1 MNQNNQTQKKGFFN
15 KFLDFVEAVGN
26 KLPHPVSIF
35 LIFCIAIILI
45 SGLTEKAGVSAT
57 YNALNKKTGGFDEV
71 TVTVKSLMNAAG
83 IRYIFNSMVKNF
95 TGFAPLGT
103 VLVGIIGIGVCEGS
117 GLMSATIKKLVTG
130 TPRRAITMVVVFAGV
145 MSNVASDAGYVV
157 LVPLGAVIFLSFGRH
172 PLAGLA
178 AAFAG
183 VSGGFSANLLLGTT
197 DPLLGGITTEA
208 ARLLQPDY
216 TVYATANYYF
226 MFVSTFVIT
235 IVGTF
240 ITEKIVEPR
249 LGKYTGEVEH
259 DLNELTDIERKG
271 LRMAGVSIL
280 VFLAIMLFLTLPENA
295 VLKVDGSLKS
305 WTSSGLI
312 PAMMLFFMI
321 PGLVYGVVTKTIKSD
336 KDFAKLMGK
345 ALAGMGGY
353 MALVFVASQFIA
365 YFGYTNLGTILAVK
379 GADTLKDIGFTGL
392 PLILGFVVF
401 TAFINLFM
409 GSASAKW
416 AIMAPVFVP
425 MLMELNY
432 SPEFTQAAYRIG
444 DSCTNIISPLMSYF
458 AMIVA
463 FMQKYEKDSG
473 MGTLLSMMLP
483 FSICFLIS
491 WTILLIV
498 WFMAGLPIGPDS
510 FIHLSQMLG

>member
-1 MNQNNQTQKKGFFN
+1 MSQIKQEKKGFLN
-15 KFLDFVEAVGN
+15 RFLDFIEVGGN
-26 KLPHPVSIF
+26 KLPHPVTLF
-35 LIFCIAIILI
+35 VLFCLTIII
-45 SGLTEKAGVSAT
+45 VSGITEKMGVSAT
-57 YNALNKKTGGFDEV
+57 YNALNKKTGNFEEM
-71 TVTVKSLMNAAG
+71 TVTVKSLTNATG

-117 GLMSATIKKLVTG
+117 GLMSSTIKKVVMG
-130 TPRRAITMVVVFAGV
+130 TPRRAITAIVVFAGV

-208 ARLLQPDY
+208 AKLIRPDY
-216 TVYATANYYF
+216 FVAATANYYF
-226 MFVSTFVIT
+226 MFVSTFIIT
-235 IVGTF
+235 ALGTI

-249 LGKYTGEVEH
+249 LGTYHGDVDH
-259 DLNELTDIERKG
+259 DMKELTDLERKG
-271 LRMAGVSIL
+271 LKAAGIVVLAYIAVML
-280 VFLAIMLFLTLPENA
+280 VLTLPANA
-295 VLKVDGSLKS
+295 VLKVDGSLKA

-312 PAMMLFFMI
+312 PAMMFFFLL
-321 PGLVYGVVTKTIKSD
+321 PGLAYGFTAKTLKSD
-336 KDFAKLMGK
+336 KDVAKLMGK

-353 MALVFVASQFIA
+353 MALAFTASQFIA

-379 GADTLKDIGFTGL
+379 GADTLKSIGFTGL
-392 PLILGFVVF
+392 PLILGFVLF

-425 MLMELNY
+425 MFMELNY

-444 DSCTNIISPLMSYF
+444 DSSTNIISPLMSYF

-463 FMQKYEKDSG
+463 FMQKYDKDSG
-473 MGTLLSMMLP
+473 MGTLISMMLP
-483 FSICFLIS
+483 LSICFLIG
-491 WTILLIV
+491 WTILLSI
-498 WFMAGLPIGPDS
+498 WFVLGLPIGPGV
-510 FIHLSQMLG
+510 FIEFSKMIG